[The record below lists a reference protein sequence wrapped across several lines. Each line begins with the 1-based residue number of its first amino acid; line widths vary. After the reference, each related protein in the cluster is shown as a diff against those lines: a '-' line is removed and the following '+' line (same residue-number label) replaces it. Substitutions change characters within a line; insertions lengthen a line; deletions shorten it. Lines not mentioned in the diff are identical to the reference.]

1 MMIHS
6 SSSPPGNV
14 TNLFQRANKTT
25 KSETPDCHEMRKW
38 NSWLSRDEEVKLLT
52 VTRWWSETPDCHEMR
67 KWNRT
72 LHHIFGTF
80 SECVLV
86 PYRTVD
92 PFLTWRKFQNS
103 LCTANLEPRVI
114 LTPFQR
120 YGLWEDSGFNCAYLD
135 CRYGHTVCYASGRR
149 KDLKLRK
156 ITTHRN

>member
-25 KSETPDCHEMRKW
+25 KSETPECHEMRKW
-38 NSWLSRDEEVKLLT
+38 NRANKTTKTETPECHEMTKWNRANKT
-52 VTRWWSETPDCHEMR
+52 TKSETPECHEMR

-72 LHHIFGTF
+72 PHHIFGTF

-114 LTPFQR
+114 LTLFSGMASTSRLSVWAHGLLRQR
-120 YGLWEDSGFNCAYLD
+120 KKE
-135 CRYGHTVCYASGRR
+135 RT
-149 KDLKLRK
+149 K
-156 ITTHRN
+156 IM

>member
-25 KSETPDCHEMRKW
+25 KSETPECHEMRKW
-38 NSWLSRDEEVKLLT
+38 NRANKT
-52 VTRWWSETPDCHEMR
+52 TKSETPECHEMR

-72 LHHIFGTF
+72 PHHIFGTF

-120 YGLWEDSGFNCAYLD
+120 YGLDISRLSVWAHGLL
-135 CRYGHTVCYASGRR
+135 RQR
-149 KDLKLRK
+149 KKERTK
-156 ITTHRN
+156 IM

>member
-25 KSETPDCHEMRKW
+25 KSETPE
-38 NSWLSRDEEVKLLT
+38 
-52 VTRWWSETPDCHEMR
+52 CHEMR

-72 LHHIFGTF
+72 PHHIFGTF

-92 PFLTWRKFQNS
+92 TFLNWRKFQNS

-120 YGLWEDSGFNCAYLD
+120 YGLWEDSGFNCACLD
-135 CRYGHTVCYASGRR
+135 CRYEHTVCYASGRR
-149 KDLKLRK
+149 KELKLRK
-156 ITTHRN
+156 ITTHRNYSKM